1 MVAAGLPVT
10 SVIRIQISVCTSQDI
25 GAPKRAI
32 NRDTLLVRENS
43 IYVKKTRHPMIDSR
57 NISRYRFLLP
67 SRPNFLF
74 SSVSRL
80 LARIQTNFSYRRSL
94 FESRSKV
101 NTCVYGLWRRNKGKR
116 ERWVRFFHPFFAS
129 SHSARKCLGRVK
141 TNSLFRAPPRNFA
154 TSSSAI
160 WPIAIHGVSRVI
172 IEPSKLF
179 KLPSIVHAT
188 PLNSDL

>member
-1 MVAAGLPVT
+1 MT

-101 NTCVYGLWRRNKGKR
+101 NTCVCTVYDGATKEKENDGFVSSIHSLLLPG
-116 ERWVRFFHPFFAS
+116 

-154 TSSSAI
+154 TSASAI

>member
-57 NISRYRFLLP
+57 NIDFY

-101 NTCVYGLWRRNKGKR
+101 NTCVCTVYDGATKEKR
-116 ERWVRFFHPFFAS
+116 TMGSF
-129 SHSARKCLGRVK
+129 
-141 TNSLFRAPPRNFA
+141 
-154 TSSSAI
+154 
-160 WPIAIHGVSRVI
+160 
-172 IEPSKLF
+172 
-179 KLPSIVHAT
+179 LPSILCFFTFRA
-188 PLNSDL
+188 

>member
-1 MVAAGLPVT
+1 MT

-57 NISRYRFLLP
+57 NIDFYSPLVQIFYFLPFRAYSPGFKRIFLIGGVYSKVGRRSIRVCAVYDGATKEKENDGFVSSIHSLLLP
-67 SRPNFLF
+67 
-74 SSVSRL
+74 
-80 LARIQTNFSYRRSL
+80 
-94 FESRSKV
+94 
-101 NTCVYGLWRRNKGKR
+101 G
-116 ERWVRFFHPFFAS
+116 

>member
-101 NTCVYGLWRRNKGKR
+101 NTCVYGLWRRNKGEENDGFVSSIHSLLLHIPRVNVSNAWKR
-116 ERWVRFFHPFFAS
+116 IRCFVLPREIS
-129 SHSARKCLGRVK
+129 LQARAQFGQ
-141 TNSLFRAPPRNFA
+141 
-154 TSSSAI
+154 
-160 WPIAIHGVSRVI
+160 
-172 IEPSKLF
+172 
-179 KLPSIVHAT
+179 
-188 PLNSDL
+188 

>member
-1 MVAAGLPVT
+1 MT

-57 NISRYRFLLP
+57 NIDFYSPLVQIFYFLP
-67 SRPNFLF
+67 FRAYSPGFKRIFLIGGVY
-74 SSVSRL
+74 SKVG
-80 LARIQTNFSYRRSL
+80 RRSI
-94 FESRSKV
+94 RV
-101 NTCVYGLWRRNKGKR
+101 CVRFMTAQQRRR

>member
-1 MVAAGLPVT
+1 MT

-57 NISRYRFLLP
+57 NIDFYSPLVQIFYFLPFRAYSPGFKRIFLIGGVYSKVGRRSIRVCVRFMTAQQRKKRTMGSFLP
-67 SRPNFLF
+67 SILP
-74 SSVSRL
+74 
-80 LARIQTNFSYRRSL
+80 
-94 FESRSKV
+94 
-101 NTCVYGLWRRNKGKR
+101 G
-116 ERWVRFFHPFFAS
+116 

>member
-101 NTCVYGLWRRNKGKR
+101 NTCVCTVYDGATKEKR
-116 ERWVRFFHPFFAS
+116 TMGSF
-129 SHSARKCLGRVK
+129 
-141 TNSLFRAPPRNFA
+141 
-154 TSSSAI
+154 
-160 WPIAIHGVSRVI
+160 
-172 IEPSKLF
+172 
-179 KLPSIVHAT
+179 LPSILCFFPVHIPRA
-188 PLNSDL
+188 NISDA